1 MTNKKLY
8 PHLYKYRSLG
18 EMATKEGDEYYMK
31 HSMIISWEH
40 SEEYF
45 VKYHRAR
52 LFGGLK
58 KAKNQIHLP
67 YEKHV

>member
-8 PHLYKYRSLG
+8 PHLYEYRRLG
-18 EMATKEGDEYYMK
+18 EMATHEGTIYYMK
-31 HSMIISWEH
+31 HSMIISREH

-45 VKYHRAR
+45 VNYHRAR

-58 KAKNQIHLP
+58 FAKRIHLVE
-67 YEKHV
+67 YDK